1 MRTDMNEEGQTVLT
15 EALLASKILLDPT
28 FDIMTPLDVTMN
40 SSVIQVAKN
49 ANFSIF
55 FEYFQIMKSVK
66 SYIKDVRPAP
76 PGGLQKSGHNR
87 TWEEGVNEIRTPRK
101 KLNRNDYP
109 FTRIVF
115 YQRPIYKKVDP
126 PRCDVCTYVSRF

>member
-1 MRTDMNEEGQTVLT
+1 MT

-76 PGGLQKSGHNR
+76 LGGVYKNLDIIGRGGGGKRDSDVQK
-87 TWEEGVNEIRTPRK
+87 K
-101 KLNRNDYP
+101 MK
-109 FTRIVF
+109 
-115 YQRPIYKKVDP
+115 
-126 PRCDVCTYVSRF
+126 

>member
-1 MRTDMNEEGQTVLT
+1 MT

-76 PGGLQKSGHNR
+76 PGGSIWPLIENDVMINLKVKRSRYQHFRPDLK
-87 TWEEGVNEIRTPRK
+87 GVG
-101 KLNRNDYP
+101 
-109 FTRIVF
+109 FF
-115 YQRPIYKKVDP
+115 
-126 PRCDVCTYVSRF
+126 

>member
-1 MRTDMNEEGQTVLT
+1 MT

-76 PGGLQKSGHNR
+76 PGG
-87 TWEEGVNEIRTPRK
+87 
-101 KLNRNDYP
+101 D
-109 FTRIVF
+109 VF
-115 YQRPIYKKVDP
+115 YIWPLIENDVIINLKVKRSRYQYFRPDL
-126 PRCDVCTYVSRF
+126 

>member
-1 MRTDMNEEGQTVLT
+1 MT

-66 SYIKDVRPAP
+66 SYIKDVPPAP
-76 PGGLQKSGHNR
+76 PGGPDIIGRPEKYDMSLKPNPGLRWERSG
-87 TWEEGVNEIRTPRK
+87 
-101 KLNRNDYP
+101 
-109 FTRIVF
+109 FTRLFI
-115 YQRPIYKKVDP
+115 RN
-126 PRCDVCTYVSRF
+126 